1 MKKQLLFFIAL
12 SVSLFSSAQISVG
25 FVNDF
30 EDGTTQGWSNGGSS
44 PNPPT
49 NVTTGGPEGI
59 DDNYLEEISAGGGGA
74 GSKMVIFNSNLEWTG
89 NYTESGT
96 LGIGFDLRNPSN
108 EDLKIRIAFEGAG
121 DNTQIA
127 SSSSINLPAQSDWR
141 IAFLS
146 TDPEDFVVVNGGSS
160 TIEEVLQDVN
170 EIRILHNPIPD
181 FNGASIDA
189 TLHIDNI
196 NTSLVLDVEENFSV
210 TTSIFPTLTTKF
222 IYIQSEF
229 LITQFQV
236 YDIQGRIVLS
246 SNQAN
251 DQINVTSLSA
261 GNYIIKLIS
270 EEGLVTAKKFIK
282 Q

>member
-1 MKKQLLFFIAL
+1 M
-12 SVSLFSSAQISVG
+12 
-25 FVNDF
+25 
-30 EDGTTQGWSNGGSS
+30 
-44 PNPPT
+44 
-49 NVTTGGPEGI
+49 
-59 DDNYLEEISAGGGGA
+59 
-74 GSKMVIFNSNLEWTG
+74 
-89 NYTESGT
+89 
-96 LGIGFDLRNPSN
+96 
-108 EDLKIRIAFEGAG
+108 
-121 DNTQIA
+121 
-127 SSSSINLPAQSDWR
+127 
-141 IAFLS
+141 
-146 TDPEDFVVVNGGSS
+146 
-160 TIEEVLQDVN
+160 QDVN